1 MISKRLIGLN
11 ENQMQLIFKSDKILS
26 LIIVVSSC
34 AWGLYWLPLRS
45 IEQSGIVGS
54 WSIVL
59 VNACPLLIL
68 VPLIFFN
75 LDKIKKYP
83 KPIFFAGI
91 MIGAAFTFY
100 ANGLVETS
108 VIRATLLFYLSPIWS
123 TIIGII
129 WLNERLTI
137 ARVISIIVALIG
149 IIFLLYDFRDQET
162 VILNFGDFS
171 SILSGLFWA
180 LGASILKKWSNL
192 PIIPLTAIVYFSTTS
207 LSILL
212 AIVVYKAPIP
222 SLALIGQ
229 NFPIAFIWSVIVL
242 LPSFCIIFRI
252 SQILFPGRVGILMMS
267 EVAVAVISAKIL
279 LPEEQMVILQWIGAL
294 AILLAG
300 VVEIIFGFSK
310 KNT

>member
-1 MISKRLIGLN
+1 
-11 ENQMQLIFKSDKILS
+11 MQLIFKSDKILS

-75 LDKIKKYP
+75 LDKLKKYP

-100 ANGLVETS
+100 ANGLVQTS

-149 IIFLLYDFRDQET
+149 LILLLYDFRNQET
-162 VILNFGDFS
+162 AMLNFGDFS

-180 LGASILKKWSNL
+180 LGASILKKWSKL

-212 AIVVYKAPIP
+212 AIIVYKAPIP

-229 NFPIAFIWSVIVL
+229 NFSTAFIWSVIVL

-279 LPEEQMVILQWIGAL
+279 LPEEQMVILQWIGAS

-300 VVEIIFGFSK
+300 VVEIIFGYSK
-310 KNT
+310 KVT

>member
-1 MISKRLIGLN
+1 
-11 ENQMQLIFKSDKILS
+11 MQLIFKSDKILS

-45 IEQSGIVGS
+45 IEQTGIVGS

-75 LDKIKKYP
+75 IDKLKKYP

-100 ANGLVETS
+100 ANGLVQTS

-149 IIFLLYDFRDQET
+149 LILLLYDFRNQET
-162 VILNFGDFS
+162 VMLNFGDFS

-180 LGASILKKWSNL
+180 LGASILKKWSKL

-212 AIVVYKAPIP
+212 AIMVYKAPIP

-229 NFPIAFIWSVIVL
+229 NFSTAFIWSVIVL

-279 LPEEQMVILQWIGAL
+279 LPEEQMVILQWIGAS

-300 VVEIIFGFSK
+300 VVEIIFGYSK
-310 KNT
+310 KVT

>member
-1 MISKRLIGLN
+1 
-11 ENQMQLIFKSDKILS
+11 MQLIFKSDKILS

-59 VNACPLLIL
+59 VNACPLIIL

-75 LDKIKKYP
+75 LDKFKKYP
-83 KPIFFAGI
+83 KPILFAGI

-100 ANGLVETS
+100 ANGLVQTS

-149 IIFLLYDFRDQET
+149 IILLLYDFRNQET
-162 VILNFGDFS
+162 AMLNFGDFS

-180 LGASILKKWSNL
+180 LGASILKKWSKL

-212 AIVVYKAPIP
+212 AIIVYKAPIP

-229 NFPIAFIWSVIVL
+229 NFSTAFIWSVIVL

-279 LPEEQMVILQWIGAL
+279 LPEEQMVILQWIGAS

-300 VVEIIFGFSK
+300 VVEIIFGYSK
-310 KNT
+310 KVT

>member
-1 MISKRLIGLN
+1 
-11 ENQMQLIFKSDKILS
+11 MQLIFKSDKILS
-26 LIIVVSSC
+26 LIIVISSC

-75 LDKIKKYP
+75 LDKLKKYP

-192 PIIPLTAIVYFSTTS
+192 PIIPLTAVVYFSTTS

-212 AIVVYKAPIP
+212 AVVFYKAPIP

>member
-1 MISKRLIGLN
+1 
-11 ENQMQLIFKSDKILS
+11 MQLIFKSDKILS

-75 LDKIKKYP
+75 LDKLKKYP

-100 ANGLVETS
+100 ANGLVQTS

-149 IIFLLYDFRDQET
+149 LILLLYDFRNQET

-180 LGASILKKWSNL
+180 LGASILKKWSKL

-212 AIVVYKAPIP
+212 AIMVYKAPIP

-229 NFPIAFIWSVIVL
+229 NFSTAFIWSVIVL

-279 LPEEQMVILQWIGAL
+279 LPEEQMVILQWIGAS

-300 VVEIIFGFSK
+300 VVEIIFGYSK
-310 KNT
+310 KVT

>member
-1 MISKRLIGLN
+1 
-11 ENQMQLIFKSDKILS
+11 MQLIFKSDKILS

-59 VNACPLLIL
+59 VNACPLIIL

-75 LDKIKKYP
+75 LDKFKKYP
-83 KPIFFAGI
+83 KPILFAGI

-100 ANGLVETS
+100 ANGLVQTS

-149 IIFLLYDFRDQET
+149 LVLLLYDFRNQET
-162 VILNFGDFS
+162 VMLNFGDFS

-180 LGASILKKWSNL
+180 LGASILKKWSKL

-212 AIVVYKAPIP
+212 AIIVYKAPIP

-229 NFPIAFIWSVIVL
+229 NFSTAFIWSVIVL

-279 LPEEQMVILQWIGAL
+279 LPEEQMVILQWIGAS

-300 VVEIIFGFSK
+300 VVEIIFGYSK
-310 KNT
+310 KVT

>member
-1 MISKRLIGLN
+1 
-11 ENQMQLIFKSDKILS
+11 MQLIFKSDKILS

-59 VNACPLLIL
+59 VNACPLIIL

-75 LDKIKKYP
+75 LDKLKKYP
-83 KPIFFAGI
+83 KPILFAGI

-100 ANGLVETS
+100 ANGLVQTS

-149 IIFLLYDFRDQET
+149 LILLLYDFRNQET
-162 VILNFGDFS
+162 VMLNFGDFS

-180 LGASILKKWSNL
+180 LGASILKKWSKL

-212 AIVVYKAPIP
+212 AIIVYKAPIP

-229 NFPIAFIWSVIVL
+229 NFSTAFIWSVIVL

-279 LPEEQMVILQWIGAL
+279 LPEEQMVILQWIGAS

-300 VVEIIFGFSK
+300 VVEIIFGYSK
-310 KNT
+310 KVT

>member
-1 MISKRLIGLN
+1 
-11 ENQMQLIFKSDKILS
+11 MQLIFKSDKILS

-59 VNACPLLIL
+59 VNACPLIIL

-75 LDKIKKYP
+75 LDKLKKYP

-100 ANGLVETS
+100 ANGLVQTS

-149 IIFLLYDFRDQET
+149 LILLLYDFRNQET
-162 VILNFGDFS
+162 VMLNFGDFS

-180 LGASILKKWSNL
+180 LGASILKKWSKL

-212 AIVVYKAPIP
+212 AIIVYKAPIP
-222 SLALIGQ
+222 SLALIGE
-229 NFPIAFIWSVIVL
+229 NFSTAFIWSVIVL

-267 EVAVAVISAKIL
+267 EVAVAVISAKVL
-279 LPEEQMVILQWIGAL
+279 LPEEQMVILQWIGAS

-300 VVEIIFGFSK
+300 VVEIIFGYSK
-310 KNT
+310 KVT

>member
-1 MISKRLIGLN
+1 
-11 ENQMQLIFKSDKILS
+11 MQLIFKSDKILS

-75 LDKIKKYP
+75 LDKLKKYP

-149 IIFLLYDFRDQET
+149 LIFLLYDFRDQET

-192 PIIPLTAIVYFSTTS
+192 PIVPLTAIVYFSTTS

-212 AIVVYKAPIP
+212 L
-222 SLALIGQ
+222 SL
-229 NFPIAFIWSVIVL
+229 FISL
-242 LPSFCIIFRI
+242 LV
-252 SQILFPGRVGILMMS
+252 SQRL
-267 EVAVAVISAKIL
+267 
-279 LPEEQMVILQWIGAL
+279 
-294 AILLAG
+294 
-300 VVEIIFGFSK
+300 
-310 KNT
+310 

>member
-1 MISKRLIGLN
+1 
-11 ENQMQLIFKSDKILS
+11 MQLIFKSDKILS

-59 VNACPLLIL
+59 VNACPLIIL

-75 LDKIKKYP
+75 LDKLKKYL
-83 KPIFFAGI
+83 KPILFAGI

-100 ANGLVETS
+100 ANGLVQTS

-149 IIFLLYDFRDQET
+149 LILLLYDFRNQET
-162 VILNFGDFS
+162 VMLNFGDFS

-180 LGASILKKWSNL
+180 LGASILKKWSKL

-212 AIVVYKAPIP
+212 AIIVYKAPIP
-222 SLALIGQ
+222 SLTLIGQ
-229 NFPIAFIWSVIVL
+229 NFSTAFIWSVIVL

-279 LPEEQMVILQWIGAL
+279 LPEEQMVILQWIGAS

-300 VVEIIFGFSK
+300 VVEIIFGYSK
-310 KNT
+310 KVT

>member
-1 MISKRLIGLN
+1 
-11 ENQMQLIFKSDKILS
+11 MQLIFKSDKILS

-45 IEQSGIVGS
+45 IEQSGIAGS

-59 VNACPLLIL
+59 VNACPLIIL

-75 LDKIKKYP
+75 LDKLKKYP
-83 KPIFFAGI
+83 KPILFAGI

-100 ANGLVETS
+100 ANGLVQTS

-137 ARVISIIVALIG
+137 ARVVSIIVALIG
-149 IIFLLYDFRDQET
+149 LILLLYDFRNKET

-180 LGASILKKWSNL
+180 LGASILKKWSKL

-212 AIVVYKAPIP
+212 ATIVYKAPIP

-229 NFPIAFIWSVIVL
+229 NFSTAFIWSVIVL

-279 LPEEQMVILQWIGAL
+279 LPEEQMVILQWIGAS

-300 VVEIIFGFSK
+300 VVEIIFGYSK
-310 KNT
+310 KTN

>member
-1 MISKRLIGLN
+1 
-11 ENQMQLIFKSDKILS
+11 MQLIFKSDKILS

-59 VNACPLLIL
+59 VNACPLIIL

-75 LDKIKKYP
+75 LDKFKKYP
-83 KPIFFAGI
+83 KPILFAGI

-100 ANGLVETS
+100 ANGLVQTS

-149 IIFLLYDFRDQET
+149 LILLLYDFRNQET
-162 VILNFGDFS
+162 AMLNFGDFS

-180 LGASILKKWSNL
+180 LGASILKKWSKL

-212 AIVVYKAPIP
+212 AIIVYKAPIP

-229 NFPIAFIWSVIVL
+229 NFSTAFIWSVIVL

-279 LPEEQMVILQWIGAL
+279 LPQEQMVILQWIGAS
-294 AILLAG
+294 AILLVG
-300 VVEIIFGFSK
+300 VVEIIFGYSK
-310 KNT
+310 KVT

>member
-1 MISKRLIGLN
+1 
-11 ENQMQLIFKSDKILS
+11 MQLILKSDKILS

-45 IEQSGIVGS
+45 IEQTGIVGS

-59 VNACPLLIL
+59 VNSCPLIIL

-75 LDKIKKYP
+75 LDKLKKYP

-100 ANGLVETS
+100 ANGLVQTS

-149 IIFLLYDFRDQET
+149 LILLLYDFRNQET
-162 VILNFGDFS
+162 AMLNFGDFS

-180 LGASILKKWSNL
+180 LGASILKKWSKL

-212 AIVVYKAPIP
+212 AIIVYKATIP

-229 NFPIAFIWSVIVL
+229 NFITAFIWSVIVL

-279 LPEEQMVILQWIGAL
+279 LPEEQMVILQWIGAS

-300 VVEIIFGFSK
+300 VVEIIFGYSK
-310 KNT
+310 KVT

>member
-1 MISKRLIGLN
+1 
-11 ENQMQLIFKSDKILS
+11 MQLIFKSDKILS

-59 VNACPLLIL
+59 VNACPLIIL

-75 LDKIKKYP
+75 LDKLKKYP

-100 ANGLVETS
+100 ANGLVQTS

-149 IIFLLYDFRDQET
+149 LILLLYDFRNQET
-162 VILNFGDFS
+162 VMLNFGDFS

-180 LGASILKKWSNL
+180 LGASILKKWSKL

-212 AIVVYKAPIP
+212 AIIVYKAPIP

-229 NFPIAFIWSVIVL
+229 NFSTAFIWSVIVL

-300 VVEIIFGFSK
+300 VVEIIFGYSK
-310 KNT
+310 KVT

>member
-1 MISKRLIGLN
+1 
-11 ENQMQLIFKSDKILS
+11 MQLIFKSDKILS

-59 VNACPLLIL
+59 VNACPLIIL

-75 LDKIKKYP
+75 LDKLKKYP

-100 ANGLVETS
+100 ANGLVQTS

-149 IIFLLYDFRDQET
+149 LILLLYDFRNQET
-162 VILNFGDFS
+162 AMLNFGDFS

-180 LGASILKKWSNL
+180 LGASILKKWSKL

-212 AIVVYKAPIP
+212 AIIVYKAPIP

-229 NFPIAFIWSVIVL
+229 NFSTAFIWSVIVL

-279 LPEEQMVILQWIGAL
+279 LPEEQMVILQWIGAS

-300 VVEIIFGFSK
+300 LVEIIFGYNK
-310 KNT
+310 KVT

>member
-1 MISKRLIGLN
+1 
-11 ENQMQLIFKSDKILS
+11 MQLIFKSDKILS

-75 LDKIKKYP
+75 LDKLKKYP

-149 IIFLLYDFRDQET
+149 LILLLYDFRNQET
-162 VILNFGDFS
+162 VMLNFGDFS

>member
-1 MISKRLIGLN
+1 
-11 ENQMQLIFKSDKILS
+11 MQLIFKSDKILS

-75 LDKIKKYP
+75 LDKLKKYP

-100 ANGLVETS
+100 ANGLVQTS

-149 IIFLLYDFRDQET
+149 LILLLYDFRNQET
-162 VILNFGDFS
+162 VMLNFGDFS

-180 LGASILKKWSNL
+180 LGASILKKWSKL

-212 AIVVYKAPIP
+212 AIIVYKAPIP

-229 NFPIAFIWSVIVL
+229 NFSTAFIWSVIVL

-279 LPEEQMVILQWIGAL
+279 LPEEQMVILQWIGAS

-300 VVEIIFGFSK
+300 VVEIIFGYSK
-310 KNT
+310 KVT

>member
-1 MISKRLIGLN
+1 
-11 ENQMQLIFKSDKILS
+11 MQLIFKSDKILS

-59 VNACPLLIL
+59 VNACPLIIL

-75 LDKIKKYP
+75 LDKLKKYP

-100 ANGLVETS
+100 ANGLVQTS

-129 WLNERLTI
+129 WLNEHLTI

-149 IIFLLYDFRDQET
+149 LILLLYDFRNQET
-162 VILNFGDFS
+162 VMLNFGDFS

-180 LGASILKKWSNL
+180 LGASILKKWSKL

-212 AIVVYKAPIP
+212 AIIVYKAPIP

-279 LPEEQMVILQWIGAL
+279 LPEEQMVVLQWIGAL

-300 VVEIIFGFSK
+300 VVEVIFGFSK

>member
-1 MISKRLIGLN
+1 
-11 ENQMQLIFKSDKILS
+11 MQLIFKSDKILS

-59 VNACPLLIL
+59 VNACPLIIL

-75 LDKIKKYP
+75 LDKLKKYP

-100 ANGLVETS
+100 ANGLVQTS

-149 IIFLLYDFRDQET
+149 LILLLYDFRNQET
-162 VILNFGDFS
+162 VMLNFGDFS

-180 LGASILKKWSNL
+180 LGASILKKWSKL

-212 AIVVYKAPIP
+212 AIIVYKAPIP
-222 SLALIGQ
+222 SLALIGK
-229 NFPIAFIWSVIVL
+229 NFSTAFIWSVIVL

-279 LPEEQMVILQWIGAL
+279 LPEEQMVILQWIGAS

-300 VVEIIFGFSK
+300 VVEIIFGYSK
-310 KNT
+310 KVT

>member
-1 MISKRLIGLN
+1 
-11 ENQMQLIFKSDKILS
+11 MQLIFKSDKILS

-45 IEQSGIVGS
+45 IEQSGIAGS

-59 VNACPLLIL
+59 VNACPLIIL

-75 LDKIKKYP
+75 LDKLKKYP

-100 ANGLVETS
+100 ANGLVQTS

-149 IIFLLYDFRDQET
+149 LILLLYDFRNQET
-162 VILNFGDFS
+162 AMLNFGDFS

-180 LGASILKKWSNL
+180 LGASILKKWSKL

-212 AIVVYKAPIP
+212 AIIVYKAPIP

-229 NFPIAFIWSVIVL
+229 NFSTAFIWSVIVL

-279 LPEEQMVILQWIGAL
+279 LPEEQMVILQWIGAS

-300 VVEIIFGFSK
+300 VVEIIFGYSK
-310 KNT
+310 KVT

>member
-1 MISKRLIGLN
+1 
-11 ENQMQLIFKSDKILS
+11 MQLIFKSDKILS

-59 VNACPLLIL
+59 VNACPLIIL

-75 LDKIKKYP
+75 LDKFKKYP
-83 KPIFFAGI
+83 KPILFAGI

-100 ANGLVETS
+100 ANGLVQTS
-108 VIRATLLFYLSPIWS
+108 VIRATLLFYLSHIWS

-149 IIFLLYDFRDQET
+149 LILLLYDFRNQET
-162 VILNFGDFS
+162 AMLNFGDFS

-180 LGASILKKWSNL
+180 LGASILKKWSKL

-212 AIVVYKAPIP
+212 AIIVYKAPIP

-229 NFPIAFIWSVIVL
+229 NFSTAFIWSVIVL

-279 LPEEQMVILQWIGAL
+279 LPEEQMVILQWIGAS

-300 VVEIIFGFSK
+300 VVEIIFGYSK
-310 KNT
+310 KVT

>member
-1 MISKRLIGLN
+1 
-11 ENQMQLIFKSDKILS
+11 MQLIFKSDKILS

-75 LDKIKKYP
+75 LDKLKKYP

-212 AIVVYKAPIP
+212 AVVVYKAPIP

-279 LPEEQMVILQWIGAL
+279 LPEEQMVVLQWIGAL

>member
-1 MISKRLIGLN
+1 
-11 ENQMQLIFKSDKILS
+11 MQLIFKSDKILS

-59 VNACPLLIL
+59 VNACPLIIL

-75 LDKIKKYP
+75 LDKFKKYP
-83 KPIFFAGI
+83 KPILFAGI

-100 ANGLVETS
+100 ANGLVQTS

-149 IIFLLYDFRDQET
+149 LILLLYDFRNQET
-162 VILNFGDFS
+162 AMLNFGDFS

-180 LGASILKKWSNL
+180 LGASILKKWSKL
-192 PIIPLTAIVYFSTTS
+192 PIIPLTAIVYFYTTS

-212 AIVVYKAPIP
+212 AIIVYKAPIP

-229 NFPIAFIWSVIVL
+229 NFSTAFIWSVIVL

-279 LPEEQMVILQWIGAL
+279 LPEEQMVILQWIGAS

-300 VVEIIFGFSK
+300 VVEIIFGYSK
-310 KNT
+310 KVT

>member
-1 MISKRLIGLN
+1 
-11 ENQMQLIFKSDKILS
+11 MQLIFKSDKILS

-45 IEQSGIVGS
+45 IEQSGIAGS

-59 VNACPLLIL
+59 VNACPLIIL

-75 LDKIKKYP
+75 LDKLKKYP
-83 KPIFFAGI
+83 KPILFAGI

-100 ANGLVETS
+100 ANGLVQTS

-137 ARVISIIVALIG
+137 ARVISIVVALIG
-149 IIFLLYDFRDQET
+149 LILLLYDFRNQET
-162 VILNFGDFS
+162 TMLNFGDFS

-180 LGASILKKWSNL
+180 LGASILKKWSKL

-212 AIVVYKAPIP
+212 ATIVYKAPIP

-229 NFPIAFIWSVIVL
+229 NFSTAFIWSVIVL

-279 LPEEQMVILQWIGAL
+279 LPEEQMVILQWIGAS

-300 VVEIIFGFSK
+300 VVEIIFGYSK
-310 KNT
+310 KTN

>member
-1 MISKRLIGLN
+1 
-11 ENQMQLIFKSDKILS
+11 MQLIFKSDKILS

-45 IEQSGIVGS
+45 IEQSGIAGS

-59 VNACPLLIL
+59 VNACPLIIL

-75 LDKIKKYP
+75 LDKLKKYP
-83 KPIFFAGI
+83 KPILFAGI

-100 ANGLVETS
+100 ANGLVQTS

-137 ARVISIIVALIG
+137 ARVVSIIVALIG
-149 IIFLLYDFRDQET
+149 LILLLYDFRYQET

-180 LGASILKKWSNL
+180 LGASILKKWSKL

-212 AIVVYKAPIP
+212 AFMVYKAPIP
-222 SLALIGQ
+222 SLALISQ
-229 NFPIAFIWSVIVL
+229 NFSTAFIWSVIVL

-279 LPEEQMVILQWIGAL
+279 LPEEQMVILQWIGAS

-300 VVEIIFGFSK
+300 VVEIIFGYSK
-310 KNT
+310 KIT

>member
-1 MISKRLIGLN
+1 
-11 ENQMQLIFKSDKILS
+11 MQLIFKSDKILS

-59 VNACPLLIL
+59 VNACPLIIL

-75 LDKIKKYP
+75 LDKLKKYP
-83 KPIFFAGI
+83 KPILFAGI

-100 ANGLVETS
+100 ANGLVQTS

-149 IIFLLYDFRDQET
+149 LILLLYDFRNQET
-162 VILNFGDFS
+162 VMLNFGDFS

-180 LGASILKKWSNL
+180 LGASILKKWSKL

-212 AIVVYKAPIP
+212 AIIVYKAPIP
-222 SLALIGQ
+222 SLTLIGQ
-229 NFPIAFIWSVIVL
+229 NFSTAFIWSVIVL

-279 LPEEQMVILQWIGAL
+279 LPEEQMVILQWIGAS

-300 VVEIIFGFSK
+300 VVEIIFGYSK
-310 KNT
+310 KVT

>member
-1 MISKRLIGLN
+1 
-11 ENQMQLIFKSDKILS
+11 MQLIFKSDKILS

-59 VNACPLLIL
+59 VNACPLIIL

-75 LDKIKKYP
+75 LDKLKKYP
-83 KPIFFAGI
+83 KPILFAGI

-100 ANGLVETS
+100 ANGLVQTS

-137 ARVISIIVALIG
+137 ARVISIIVAFIGLIL
-149 IIFLLYDFRDQET
+149 LLYDFRNQET
-162 VILNFGDFS
+162 VMLNFGDFS

-180 LGASILKKWSNL
+180 LGASILKKWSKL

-212 AIVVYKAPIP
+212 AIIVYKAPIP
-222 SLALIGQ
+222 SLVLIGQ
-229 NFPIAFIWSVIVL
+229 NFSTAFIWSVIVL

-279 LPEEQMVILQWIGAL
+279 LPEEQMVILQWIGAS

-300 VVEIIFGFSK
+300 VVEIIFGYSK
-310 KNT
+310 KVT

>member
-1 MISKRLIGLN
+1 
-11 ENQMQLIFKSDKILS
+11 MQLIFKSDKILS

-68 VPLIFFN
+68 VTLIFFN
-75 LDKIKKYP
+75 LDKLKKYP

-180 LGASILKKWSNL
+180 LGASILKKWSKL

-212 AIVVYKAPIP
+212 AIIVYKAPIP
-222 SLALIGQ
+222 SLALIGE
-229 NFPIAFIWSVIVL
+229 NFSTAFIWSVIVL

-279 LPEEQMVILQWIGAL
+279 LPEEQMVILQWIGAS

-300 VVEIIFGFSK
+300 VVEIIFGYSK
-310 KNT
+310 KVT

>member
-1 MISKRLIGLN
+1 
-11 ENQMQLIFKSDKILS
+11 MQLIFKSDKILS

-34 AWGLYWLPLRS
+34 AWGLYWLPLWS

-59 VNACPLLIL
+59 VNACPLIIL

-75 LDKIKKYP
+75 LDKLKKYP
-83 KPIFFAGI
+83 KPILFAGI

-100 ANGLVETS
+100 ANGLVQTS

-149 IIFLLYDFRDQET
+149 LILLLYDFRNQET
-162 VILNFGDFS
+162 VMLNFGDFS

-180 LGASILKKWSNL
+180 LGASILKKWSKL

-212 AIVVYKAPIP
+212 AIIVYKAPIP

-229 NFPIAFIWSVIVL
+229 NFSTAFIWSVIVL

-279 LPEEQMVILQWIGAL
+279 LPEEQMVILQWIGAS

-300 VVEIIFGFSK
+300 VVEIIFGYSK
-310 KNT
+310 KVT

>member
-1 MISKRLIGLN
+1 
-11 ENQMQLIFKSDKILS
+11 MQLIFKSDKILS

-59 VNACPLLIL
+59 VNACPLIIL

-75 LDKIKKYP
+75 FDKFKKYP
-83 KPIFFAGI
+83 KPILFAGI

-100 ANGLVETS
+100 ANGLVQTS

-149 IIFLLYDFRDQET
+149 LTLLLYDFRNQET
-162 VILNFGDFS
+162 TMLNFGDFS

-180 LGASILKKWSNL
+180 LGASILKKWSKL
-192 PIIPLTAIVYFSTTS
+192 PIIPLTAVVYFSTTS

-212 AIVVYKAPIP
+212 AIIVYKAPIP
-222 SLALIGQ
+222 SLVLIGQ
-229 NFPIAFIWSVIVL
+229 NFSTAFIWSVIVL

-279 LPEEQMVILQWIGAL
+279 LPEEQMVILQWIGAS

-300 VVEIIFGFSK
+300 VVEIIFGYSK
-310 KNT
+310 KVT

>member
-1 MISKRLIGLN
+1 
-11 ENQMQLIFKSDKILS
+11 MQLIFKSDKILS

-59 VNACPLLIL
+59 VNACPLIIL

-75 LDKIKKYP
+75 LDKFKKYP
-83 KPIFFAGI
+83 KPILFAGI

-100 ANGLVETS
+100 ANGLVQTS

-149 IIFLLYDFRDQET
+149 LILLLYDFRNQET
-162 VILNFGDFS
+162 AMLNFGDFS

-180 LGASILKKWSNL
+180 LGASILKKWSKL

-212 AIVVYKAPIP
+212 AIIVYKAPIP
-222 SLALIGQ
+222 SLTLIGQ
-229 NFPIAFIWSVIVL
+229 NFSTAFIWSVIVL

-279 LPEEQMVILQWIGAL
+279 LPEEQMVILQWIGAS

-300 VVEIIFGFSK
+300 VVEIIFGYSK
-310 KNT
+310 KVT

>member
-1 MISKRLIGLN
+1 
-11 ENQMQLIFKSDKILS
+11 MQLIFKSDRILS

-59 VNACPLLIL
+59 VNACPLIIL

-75 LDKIKKYP
+75 LDKFKKYP
-83 KPIFFAGI
+83 KPILFAGI

-100 ANGLVETS
+100 ANGLVQTS

-149 IIFLLYDFRDQET
+149 LILLLYDFRNQET
-162 VILNFGDFS
+162 AMLNFGDFS

-180 LGASILKKWSNL
+180 LGASILKKWSKL

-212 AIVVYKAPIP
+212 AIIVYKAPIP

-229 NFPIAFIWSVIVL
+229 NFSTAFIWSVIVL

-279 LPEEQMVILQWIGAL
+279 LPEEQMVILQWIGAS

-300 VVEIIFGFSK
+300 VVEIIFGYSK
-310 KNT
+310 KVT

>member
-1 MISKRLIGLN
+1 
-11 ENQMQLIFKSDKILS
+11 MQLIFKSDKILS

-59 VNACPLLIL
+59 VNACPLIIL

-75 LDKIKKYP
+75 LDKFKKYP
-83 KPIFFAGI
+83 KPILFAGI

-100 ANGLVETS
+100 ANGLVQTS

-149 IIFLLYDFRDQET
+149 LILLLYDFRNQET
-162 VILNFGDFS
+162 VMLNFGDFS

-180 LGASILKKWSNL
+180 LGASILKKWSKL

-212 AIVVYKAPIP
+212 AIIVYKAPIP

-229 NFPIAFIWSVIVL
+229 NFSTAFIWSVIVL

-279 LPEEQMVILQWIGAL
+279 LPQEQMVILQWIGAS

-300 VVEIIFGFSK
+300 VVEIIFGYSK
-310 KNT
+310 KVT

>member
-1 MISKRLIGLN
+1 
-11 ENQMQLIFKSDKILS
+11 MQLIFKSDKILS

-59 VNACPLLIL
+59 VNACPLIIL

-75 LDKIKKYP
+75 LDKLKKYP

-100 ANGLVETS
+100 ANGLVQTS

-149 IIFLLYDFRDQET
+149 LILLLYDFRNQET
-162 VILNFGDFS
+162 AMLNFGDFS

-180 LGASILKKWSNL
+180 LGASILKKWSKL

-212 AIVVYKAPIP
+212 AIIVYKAPIP
-222 SLALIGQ
+222 SLGLIGE
-229 NFPIAFIWSVIVL
+229 NFSTAFIWSVIVL

-279 LPEEQMVILQWIGAL
+279 LPQEQMVILQWIGAS

-300 VVEIIFGFSK
+300 VVEIIFGYSK
-310 KNT
+310 KVT